1 VEELIA
7 LRQTMVGEELHDEEA
22 QSMKNMVEEDV
33 KAPPGKNKKK
43 TKAKD
48 KANPSRVKAHERTP
62 SSIT

>member
-1 VEELIA
+1 
-7 LRQTMVGEELHDEEA
+7 MVGEELHDEEA